1 MMLKYLVMVTLCGTH
16 LVSSAFCD
24 DELVL
29 KKRLFVA
36 AGMRAEREKL
46 RSGHVIYSGEHASH
60 SKDIPNYRVPVRFEY
75 YFDHESR
82 RFRHQTRD
90 YRPFRNDT
98 DESKKLAATRQEKQ
112 LPHGVTSDGQAWVT
126 FEVGGIVVNTPEYS
140 LYKSCD
146 AGHVDRLPPGTA
158 GYTSVR
164 EIDVRILGMTDWLQF
179 NRQSTLDRCVDGFEN
194 KYHCDSVIREANS
207 ISHFRFS
214 LFKESTLEFW
224 IDELRGM
231 TPIRM
236 VRTELKEGNRESA
249 RSECT
254 WEQVKDVWV
263 PTAFMIRMAHKS
275 GASEE
280 LALTLNWESVNEP
293 LDPKVFTAA
302 GLAESDTEIKLII
315 DMRLGQVVIEPAIPP
330 SLPLP
335 SAMPMA
341 KTVKQVPPKPPS
353 RLGWIVLGHL
363 IAGGVFAWW
372 YYRRKSRRQHGR
384 SGCA

>member
-1 MMLKYLVMVTLCGTH
+1 MILKYLVMVTLCGIH

-46 RSGHVIYSGEHASH
+46 RSGHVIYLGEHTSH
-60 SKDIPNYRVPVRFEY
+60 SVDIPDIPEYRVPVRFEY

-90 YRPFRNDT
+90 YRPFKTDT
-98 DESKKLAATRQEKQ
+98 DIAKQLAKTRQTKD
-112 LPHGVTSDGQAWVT
+112 LPHGVTSDGKEWVT
-126 FEVGGIVVNTPEYS
+126 VEVGGIVVNTPEYS
-140 LYKSCD
+140 LFKSCS
-146 AGHVDRLPPGTA
+146 ARHVDRLPPGGV
-158 GYTSVR
+158 GYTDVR
-164 EIDVRILGMTDWLQF
+164 EIDVRILGITDWMLFDMGKDF
-179 NRQSTLDRCVDGFEN
+179 NYCLDAFE
-194 KYHCDSVIREANS
+194 KGYPGRSAVSEANGVNHFTFNIRDS
-207 ISHFRFS
+207 IR
-214 LFKESTLEFW
+214 LELW

-236 VRTELKEGNRESA
+236 VRTELKEENRESS

-263 PTAFMIRMAHKS
+263 PTSFMIRSAQKS
-275 GASEE
+275 GSSQE
-280 LALTLNWESVNEP
+280 LALTLDWESVNEP
-293 LDPKVFTAA
+293 LDAKVFTAA
-302 GLAESDTEIKLII
+302 GLAESDTEIKLVA
-315 DMRLGQVVIEPAIPP
+315 DMTLGQAVIEPAIPP

-341 KTVKQVPPKPPS
+341 KTVNPVPPQPPS

-363 IAGGVFAWW
+363 IAGGLFAGW
-372 YYRRKSRRQHGR
+372 YYRRKSRRQ
-384 SGCA
+384 SA